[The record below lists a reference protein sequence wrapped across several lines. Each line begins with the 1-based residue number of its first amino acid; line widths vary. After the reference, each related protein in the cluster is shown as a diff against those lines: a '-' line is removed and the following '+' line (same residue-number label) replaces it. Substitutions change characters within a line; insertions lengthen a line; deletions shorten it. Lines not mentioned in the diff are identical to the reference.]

1 MTDKLRYQLLQVVKI
16 LVFVLMC
23 FFIGYHVR
31 NRVSLI
37 HDFNRLLSE
46 LQTVRVQEIISVVFL
61 LMILNWTIESVKWIK
76 LVNSLQELSFLK
88 SLRGVLTGVTV
99 SFFTP
104 NRIGEFAGKIVHLKT
119 ENRVKGALLAFIGSS
134 AQLLVTIQ
142 AGLIAL
148 AFEQNTIPGLE
159 NPYNYTINII
169 LVVSGLMLTLFW
181 FNIPAIFPLIR
192 RFNWSNKY
200 VEYFNVFNDLHWK
213 ELWIVYLLSLFRY
226 FVFSFQNF
234 LLLKA
239 FGVEIPF
246 AECLMLTSISFLL
259 ITAIPSISFG
269 ELGIRGGVN
278 LAIFTTVTQDSTA
291 ILISTFSLWFI
302 NLVVP
307 AILGAVSVLYIRI
320 RK

>member
-1 MTDKLRYQLLQVVKI
+1 MTDKLRYQTLQVIKI

-23 FFIGYHVR
+23 FLIGYHVR

-37 HDFNRLLSE
+37 HDFNRLLSD
-46 LQTVRVQEIISVVFL
+46 LQTVRVQEIIFIVFL
-61 LMILNWTIESVKWIK
+61 LMILNWTIESFKWIK
-76 LVNSLQELSFLK
+76 LVTSLQELSFLK

-134 AQLLVTIQ
+134 AQLLITIQ

-148 AFEQNTIPGLE
+148 ALEQTKIPGLE

-169 LVVSGLMLTLFW
+169 LIFSSLILTLFW
-181 FNIPAIFPLIR
+181 FNIPAIFPLVR
-192 RFNWSNKY
+192 RFKWSNKY

-226 FVFSFQNF
+226 FVFSTQNY
-234 LLLKA
+234 LLLSA